1 MLHRDRLLDYN
12 LQLVSDLDL
21 VENLVEGVVGV
32 MEIGLEE
39 AFFGAVR
46 FYWQVWVA
54 EEHLQLAVLL
64 LKPGTTTTT
73 ITNRS
78 FITITIIL
86 PLEEW

>member
-1 MLHRDRLLDYN
+1 MTMLHRDCLLLD
-12 LQLVSDLDL
+12 LQLVPDLDL

-39 AFFGAVR
+39 AFFLAVR

-64 LKPGTTTTT
+64 LKPARNTTT
-73 ITNRS
+73 INNRS
-78 FITITIIL
+78 FITIIL
-86 PLEEW
+86 

>member
-1 MLHRDRLLDYN
+1 MLHRDRPLLD
-12 LQLVSDLDL
+12 LQLVPDLDL

-39 AFFGAVR
+39 AFFASVR

-64 LKPGTTTTT
+64 LKPITTTTT

-78 FITITIIL
+78 FITILISL